1 MRTLKTFLGLI
12 IILSVVFL
20 WGCERKVVVEQPA
33 SDDGFGAEVSTCFGC
48 HSDEDFKVI
57 YAENQWETSKH
68 GIGATVV
75 RNRNAGSHYEVCE
88 DCHTS
93 EGFLRRITG
102 MEFST
107 TNFTK
112 IGCFTCHAPH
122 TNKSL
127 QLRTTAAV
135 TLEDGATFDHG
146 LGNLC
151 ANCHHSRANV
161 TELVVAGVEMS
172 THWGSHHGPQSDMLA
187 GTNGYEY
194 AGYTYENSRHTIE
207 TTDGCPMCHFEG
219 SIGTSIGGHTFRME
233 DEEAGLENTTGCN
246 VPQCHSGTLTTID
259 VPAAEDFDH
268 DGNIEAVQD
277 EIEGLL
283 ETLAPLLEEAGLLE
297 DGEPASVT
305 VADAGM
311 AGAVFNYIFVEED
324 KSMGIH
330 NTRYAV
336 GLLQSA
342 IDYMNTVS
350 LAAR

>member
-48 HSDEDFKVI
+48 HSDEDFKLI
-57 YAENQWETSKH
+57 YAKNQWEVSKH
-68 GIGATVV
+68 GSGTTVE
-75 RNRNAGSHYEVCE
+75 RNRNTSAFYQVCE

-107 TNFTK
+107 TNFTH
-112 IGCFTCHAPH
+112 IACFTCHAPH

-135 TLEDGATFDHG
+135 TLEDGVTFDHG

-151 ANCHHSRANV
+151 ANCHHSRENAS
-161 TELVVAGVEMS
+161 EFVVDGVEMS
-172 THWGSHHGPQSDMLA
+172 THWGPHHGPQSDMLA

-207 TTDGCPMCHFEG
+207 TTDGCVMCHFEG
-219 SIGTSIGGHTFRME
+219 SIGTEVGGHTFMMA
-233 DEEAGLENTTGCN
+233 DESTERENTTGCN
-246 VPQCHSGTLTTID
+246 VTACHSGTIASLD
-259 VPAAEDFDH
+259 PPAAADFDH
-268 DGNIEAVQD
+268 DGTIEGVQD

-283 ETLAPLLEEAGLLE
+283 ATLAPLLEDAGLLE
-297 DGEPASVT
+297 DGEPTSVT

-324 KSMGIH
+324 RSMGIH
-330 NTRYAV
+330 NTRYTV

-342 IDYMNTVS
+342 IDYMNS
-350 LAAR
+350 ALLASK